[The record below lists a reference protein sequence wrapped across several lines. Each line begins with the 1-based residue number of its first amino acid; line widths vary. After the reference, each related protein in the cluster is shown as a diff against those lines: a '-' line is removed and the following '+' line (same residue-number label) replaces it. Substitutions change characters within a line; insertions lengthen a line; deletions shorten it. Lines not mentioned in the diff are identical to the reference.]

1 MILISAIVIPDLA
14 GRDSIQRRAG
24 ARCVDLLHS
33 AVPRVVNIPTGYV
46 GVLSGLLSGK
56 KPLGGLKMSLRVRRD

>member
-14 GRDSIQRRAG
+14 GRGSIQRRAG

-33 AVPRVVNIPTGYV
+33 AVPRVVSISTGYV